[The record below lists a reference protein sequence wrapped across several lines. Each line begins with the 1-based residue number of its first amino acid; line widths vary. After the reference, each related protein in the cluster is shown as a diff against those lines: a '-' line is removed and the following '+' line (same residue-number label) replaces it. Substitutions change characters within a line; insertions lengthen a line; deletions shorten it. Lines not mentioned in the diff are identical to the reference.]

1 MSEPSAPGNFI
12 RTIVE
17 ADLAAGKNGGRVVTR
32 FPPEPNGYLHIGH
45 AKSICLNFGLAQDYG
60 GVCHLR
66 FDDTN
71 PAAEDPEYVEA
82 IREDVSWLGFDW
94 GEHLYHASDYFEQLY
109 DFAVRLIGK
118 GRAYVCDLSAEEIR
132 DARGTLTEPG
142 RDSPSRDRP
151 LEENLDLFAR
161 MRAGEFPDGARTLR
175 AKIDMASPNLN
186 LRDPVMYRIRREP
199 HYRAG
204 DAWCIYPSYDWAHGQ
219 SDSIEGVTHSI
230 CTLEFAD
237 HRPLYDWFLEQLEA
251 EPRPKQIEFARLN
264 LGYTV
269 MSKRLLQELVQAGV
283 VAGWDD
289 PRMPTL
295 AGLRRRGVTPEAIR
309 QFCASIGVARA
320 DSLVDIAQLESAI
333 RKDLEPA
340 TPRAMCVHDP
350 IRVVLE
356 NWPEDKVEELE
367 VPYLQNEPER
377 LGSRRVPIAR
387 ELYIEREDFMEEPP
401 KGFFRLAPGREVR
414 LRRAYVIRC
423 EDVVKDADGQV
434 VELRC
439 TYDPDTLNT
448 APAGRKVRGTVHWV
462 SVQHALPVAVRLYD
476 RLFSV
481 PNPTADKDGDTQAHL
496 NPQSL
501 EELPNAF
508 AEPSLATARPGERFQ
523 FERKGFYF
531 VDPID
536 SKDGRP
542 VFNRIVTL
550 RDTWAKLQD
559 KQGGGA

>member
-1 MSEPSAPGNFI
+1 
-12 RTIVE
+12 
-17 ADLAAGKNGGRVVTR
+17 
-32 FPPEPNGYLHIGH
+32 
-45 AKSICLNFGLAQDYG
+45 
-60 GVCHLR
+60 
-66 FDDTN
+66 
-71 PAAEDPEYVEA
+71 
-82 IREDVSWLGFDW
+82 
-94 GEHLYHASDYFEQLY
+94 
-109 DFAVRLIGK
+109 
-118 GRAYVCDLSAEEIR
+118 
-132 DARGTLTEPG
+132 
-142 RDSPSRDRP
+142 
-151 LEENLDLFAR
+151 
-161 MRAGEFPDGARTLR
+161 
-175 AKIDMASPNLN
+175 
-186 LRDPVMYRIRREP
+186 RIRREP

-309 QFCASIGVARA
+309 KFCASIGVARA

-439 TYDPDTLNT
+439 SYDPDTLNT